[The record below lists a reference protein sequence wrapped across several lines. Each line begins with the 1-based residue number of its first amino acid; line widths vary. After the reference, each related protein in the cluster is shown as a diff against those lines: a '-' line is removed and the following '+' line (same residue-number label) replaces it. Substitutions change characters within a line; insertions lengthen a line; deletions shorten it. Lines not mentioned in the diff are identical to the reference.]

1 MSTRSA
7 SVLLE
12 NILANYAYVVVM
24 GVVTLV
30 ATPVYVHRLGPTQ
43 WGLVA
48 LCMTAQ
54 GLLLVLDAGL
64 GQIMPREI
72 ARAARNGRAVEAYRA
87 SLKLYGGVALGAV
100 LLGQFFMPALADAL
114 VHGDAGLQP
123 ELHTVLRLVLI
134 QFLFQFPNNAAVA
147 YWNGTEQQ
155 RAANL
160 RQAGFAAAK
169 HGLALSLVTLWQPSA
184 VAYMLPFVA
193 VSAIE
198 WAVNA
203 RRICTA
209 PRDEPLAGSP
219 VPSVRHLVASASG
232 FSAAVI
238 VGMLTS
244 QIDRLYLARS
254 VPAAVFG
261 SYVVAA
267 NLALTLMHLQGP
279 VQRAFLPRIVAA
291 GEPPL
296 RLVGQML
303 GLIALVGLLP
313 CVALALVAEPLL
325 RLWLHSPEMARLG
338 APVFS
343 LIAVAVGLNGLYGG
357 VYTLF
362 IRDNLFGRLIVLNVV
377 ILLVQLL
384 ILTVFTDRYSI
395 VAGGLCWLFCSI
407 AQVLFG
413 AVAMIHLWRRRH
425 AG

>member
-1 MSTRSA
+1 
-7 SVLLE
+7 
-12 NILANYAYVVVM
+12 
-24 GVVTLV
+24 
-30 ATPVYVHRLGPTQ
+30 
-43 WGLVA
+43 
-48 LCMTAQ
+48 
-54 GLLLVLDAGL
+54 
-64 GQIMPREI
+64 
-72 ARAARNGRAVEAYRA
+72 
-87 SLKLYGGVALGAV
+87 
-100 LLGQFFMPALADAL
+100 
-114 VHGDAGLQP
+114 
-123 ELHTVLRLVLI
+123 
-134 QFLFQFPNNAAVA
+134 
-147 YWNGTEQQ
+147 
-155 RAANL
+155 
-160 RQAGFAAAK
+160 
-169 HGLALSLVTLWQPSA
+169 
-184 VAYMLPFVA
+184 
-193 VSAIE
+193 
-198 WAVNA
+198 
-203 RRICTA
+203 
-209 PRDEPLAGSP
+209 
-219 VPSVRHLVASASG
+219 
-232 FSAAVI
+232 
-238 VGMLTS
+238 MLTS